1 MSTPEQWKETD
12 NKLVREFTFANFVEA
27 VAFVNN
33 IVPLAERAQHHP
45 DIDIYGYKHVR
56 VKLTTH
62 DAGHTVTE
70 KDTALAAA
78 INKSLH

>member
-1 MSTPEQWKETD
+1 MTIPEHWTETD
-12 NKLVREFTFANFVEA
+12 HLLTREFTFANFVEA
-27 VAFVNN
+27 VEFVNN
-33 IVPLAERAQHHP
+33 ILPLAERAQHHP

-70 KDTALAAA
+70 KDTALAGE
-78 INKSLH
+78 INHLLR